1 MTAATVESPPPMDSN
16 RRQKMKRNDDANE
29 SRELPGLRWLA
40 VGAVAGL
47 LAAAYGLL
55 DRAARDA
62 GLPDGSVARI
72 NDTLVSRERFDRAL
86 DQLVASY
93 GRALSP
99 EDRARVLTQ
108 MIEEELL
115 VQRGIELGMATSET
129 TVRSAIVQSLV
140 ASITAE
146 ADAADPGDD
155 ELERFLADNAERYT
169 YAAALT
175 VDAWIAD
182 DEWLAQDVVNRLRV
196 DATFT
201 PPDAVRAVPGLPTG
215 PVPLERLRMF
225 LGPAITAAAADMPV
239 GSSAVYARQGRWYII
254 RVVGR
259 EDTAVAE
266 LDAVRS
272 QVLIDYRRALADAGL
287 RDYLDRLRRAADV
300 AILAAP

>member
-1 MTAATVESPPPMDSN
+1 
-16 RRQKMKRNDDANE
+16 MKRNDDANE

-55 DRAARDA
+55 DRAVRVA

-72 NDTLVSRERFDRAL
+72 NDTLVSRERFERAL

-93 GRALSP
+93 GRIPSA

-115 VQRGIELGMATSET
+115 VQRGIELGMARSET

-169 YAAALT
+169 YAASLT

-182 DEWLAQDVVNRLRV
+182 DEWLAQDVVDRLRG

-201 PPDAVRAVPGLPTG
+201 PPDAVRSVPGLPTG

-266 LDAVRS
+266 LDAIRS
-272 QVLIDYRRALADAGL
+272 QVLIDYRRTLADAGL

-300 AILAAP
+300 AIVAAP